1 MNNKKGH
8 SLRILNDGGSALCEE
23 KNSVSV
29 MEHAFYQGNVG
40 RLFADFLTVHS
51 NNNYLVIYIRFSG
64 FVLPAL
70 KFQQDRQSHH
80 VL

>member
-1 MNNKKGH
+1 MM
-8 SLRILNDGGSALCEE
+8 DAQLCVK
-23 KNSVSV
+23 KNSVSL

-40 RLFADFLTVHS
+40 RLFADFLKVHS
-51 NNNYLVIYIRFSG
+51 NNDYLVTRFSG

-70 KFQQDRQSHH
+70 KFQQDRLSRH

>member
-1 MNNKKGH
+1 
-8 SLRILNDGGSALCEE
+8 
-23 KNSVSV
+23 
-29 MEHAFYQGNVG
+29 MEHAFSKGNVG

-51 NNNYLVIYIRFSG
+51 NNTYLVIYTYDFG

-70 KFQQDRQSHH
+70 KIQQDRLSRH